1 MASLIGARALLGC
14 TLAVAAVAL
23 LSADTLVL
31 RDGRRITGDLIA
43 VRNGTIEFQ
52 ERGVSNSRLIR
63 LSRDEVRRIEIDED
77 GVSDDRPGPGR
88 SGGGPSGGTGEREV
102 TVAANVAWTGTGID
116 IRAGQMVSFRSRGE
130 VIWGPGRKDGPQ
142 GERNSEYNAQRPIPD
157 RPAAA
162 LIGKVGRGANAFFI
176 GDQEEPVRMRE
187 SGRLFLGINDD
198 YLLDN
203 RGSFGVTISY

>member
-1 MASLIGARALLGC
+1 MASLIGARALLAC

-77 GVSDDRPGPGR
+77 GVSD
-88 SGGGPSGGTGEREV
+88 
-102 TVAANVAWTGTGID
+102 
-116 IRAGQMVSFRSRGE
+116 
-130 VIWGPGRKDGPQ
+130 
-142 GERNSEYNAQRPIPD
+142 
-157 RPAAA
+157 
-162 LIGKVGRGANAFFI
+162 
-176 GDQEEPVRMRE
+176 
-187 SGRLFLGINDD
+187 
-198 YLLDN
+198 